1 LIVGLYETDHVKDL
15 DADIMQELLI
25 PGHRDHVSSREFEFR
40 SRFAWCHIC
49 HAQRMRAILTCMD
62 SDFEDHDGPIAGPSR
77 IEPNLYQSSS
87 VLETPP
93 AVSYPNLGDTQAG
106 TKVKP
111 QKLRREP
118 NGTIDCYQ

>member
-1 LIVGLYETDHVKDL
+1 
-15 DADIMQELLI
+15 
-25 PGHRDHVSSREFEFR
+25 
-40 SRFAWCHIC
+40 
-49 HAQRMRAILTCMD
+49 MD

-93 AVSYPNLGDTQAG
+93 AVSYPNLGDTG